1 MDIVLLYIGAYLVG
15 SIPTAYII
23 GRLFRGMDIR
33 RYGSGNVGASNLF
46 EHVGKKWVVL
56 LAFSEAIVKGAGPVW
71 AGRYLLGLEQ
81 SSIVLIGPPLLA
93 MIGNNWSPF
102 LRFQGGRG
110 IAVTTGLL
118 LGFSPA
124 LLGVSA
130 FIAIGGWAVTKN
142 SGLWVLIALVL
153 MPVFG
158 WLLHGN
164 LSLVW
169 LSLGVLGIVVLKRLS
184 SNWTPFPQGVS
195 RRRVLFNR
203 LVRDRDVE
211 DRTQWVT
218 RMPGA
223 M

>member
-1 MDIVLLYIGAYLVG
+1 M
-15 SIPTAYII
+15 
-23 GRLFRGMDIR
+23 
-33 RYGSGNVGASNLF
+33 
-46 EHVGKKWVVL
+46 
-56 LAFSEAIVKGAGPVW
+56 
-71 AGRYLLGLEQ
+71 
-81 SSIVLIGPPLLA
+81 
-93 MIGNNWSPF
+93 
-102 LRFQGGRG
+102 
-110 IAVTTGLL
+110 
-118 LGFSPA
+118 GFSPA

-158 WLLHGN
+158 WLLHGH